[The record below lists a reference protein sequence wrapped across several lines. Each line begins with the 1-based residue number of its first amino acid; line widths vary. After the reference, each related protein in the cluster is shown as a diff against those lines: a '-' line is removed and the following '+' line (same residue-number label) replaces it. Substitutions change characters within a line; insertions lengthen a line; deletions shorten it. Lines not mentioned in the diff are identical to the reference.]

1 MKSRKKKLN
10 PWDYDNF
17 IENKLKNN
25 YEVYFSNKLIL
36 KDVIEKKKL
45 NKEKQYLVVG
55 GSNWKKNQ

>member
-1 MKSRKKKLN
+1 MLKVEIEKKKLN

-36 KDVIEKKKL
+36 KDVIEKKKT
-45 NKEKQYLVVG
+45 K
-55 GSNWKKNQ
+55 

>member
-1 MKSRKKKLN
+1 
-10 PWDYDNF
+10 
-17 IENKLKNN
+17 
-25 YEVYFSNKLIL
+25 L

>member
-1 MKSRKKKLN
+1 
-10 PWDYDNF
+10 
-17 IENKLKNN
+17 LKNN

-55 GSNWKKNQ
+55 GSN